1 MNSAEYGYPQR
12 RKRTYILARLT
23 GETWDLAGR
32 ISDGVMAEAFP
43 VVRPEAETISF
54 VDIPDDPF
62 VATQS
67 FNKGGK
73 ISPFMDAGVMQD
85 GRVATCKVIENYIGP
100 RRTLGDV
107 LVPESE
113 VPSEYYIEPE
123 KLDKWEYL
131 KGSKSELR
139 VNKKTGFEYRYSEG
153 SMAFPDSTDKPSR
166 TILTGEG
173 GRGASRFKHVIKT
186 ADGRMRR
193 LVPDEL
199 DQLQCFPRGWTNTG
213 MSDGHRAFCMG
224 NALVTGIPH
233 EIGKALVKS
242 LEC

>member
-1 MNSAEYGYPQR
+1 
-12 RKRTYILARLT
+12 
-23 GETWDLAGR
+23 
-32 ISDGVMAEAFP
+32 
-43 VVRPEAETISF
+43 
-54 VDIPDDPF
+54 
-62 VATQS
+62 
-67 FNKGGK
+67 
-73 ISPFMDAGVMQD
+73 MQD

-173 GRGASRFKHVIKT
+173 GRGASRFKHLIKT
-186 ADGRMRR
+186 ADGRIRR

-199 DQLQCFPRGWTNTG
+199 DQLQCCPRGWTNTG

-242 LEC
+242 LER